1 MFPQQLGKLMMLG
14 GLALAAA
21 GAVIYLMA
29 RSGLGRLPGDLS
41 FGGRAWRI
49 YIPLGTS
56 ILISILLT
64 AALWILSRW
73 RR

>member
-1 MFPQQLGKLMMLG
+1 MFPQQLGKLMMVV
-14 GLALAAA
+14 GLVLAGT
-21 GAVIYLMA
+21 GAVVYLLA
-29 RSGLGRLPGDLS
+29 RIGLGRLPGDLS
-41 FGGRAWRI
+41 FGGRAWRV
-49 YIPLGTS
+49 YVPLGTS